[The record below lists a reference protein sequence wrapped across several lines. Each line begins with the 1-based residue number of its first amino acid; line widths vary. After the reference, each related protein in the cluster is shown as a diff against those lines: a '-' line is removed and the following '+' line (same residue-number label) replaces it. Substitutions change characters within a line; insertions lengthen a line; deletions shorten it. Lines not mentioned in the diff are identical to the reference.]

1 MQAIDDPEKTVFLY
15 GIGPFTTGT
24 LIASISTAD
33 IERLTMPHGRCVVE
47 RAASIFGG
55 TVQAVDIYAQKKLRP
70 FSDLFHAKSMS
81 ARFFCND
88 DALFVASV
96 VRHMHEPQDNPL
108 RYMYM
113 LIGTNG
119 LHARAANTR
128 ATLECV
134 RSDAGTA

>member
-1 MQAIDDPEKTVFLY
+1 MPIIEDPATTVYLY

-33 IERLTMPHGRCVVE
+33 IERLIVPHGRCLVE
-47 RAASIFGG
+47 RAASILGG
-55 TVQAVDIYAQKKLRP
+55 TVQAVDIYAQKRLRP
-70 FSDLFHAKSMS
+70 FSDLFHPKSLS
-81 ARFFCND
+81 ARFFCNN

-96 VRHMHEPQDNPL
+96 RRFMHEPQDNPL

-128 ATLECV
+128 VTLDCV
-134 RSDAGTA
+134 RSA